1 MLAIEPPLPF
11 PRTKCSIGAAATDEQ
26 PEAEPDQIGGYLRG
40 HMTSQITLRN

>member
-26 PEAEPDQIGGYLRG
+26 PEAEPDQIGGSVRVLLDLSYR
-40 HMTSQITLRN
+40 SA